1 MNALLFKSLLK
12 GHSYSVVAIVN
23 VINWTKR
30 KAPRNIF
37 FSALRKLQ
45 KKKKKTSAL
54 VTDILFSFKFYLSIV
69 DLQCCI

>member
-37 FSALRKLQ
+37 FSALRKFQ
-45 KKKKKTSAL
+45 KNPENLS
-54 VTDILFSFKFYLSIV
+54 FSHRYTIFF
-69 DLQCCI
+69 

>member
-23 VINWTKR
+23 VINWMKR

-37 FSALRKLQ
+37 FSALRKL
-45 KKKKKTSAL
+45 
-54 VTDILFSFKFYLSIV
+54 YL
-69 DLQCCI
+69 

>member
-37 FSALRKLQ
+37 FSALRKFQ
-45 KKKKKTSAL
+45 KKNENLS
-54 VTDILFSFKFYLSIV
+54 FSHRYIIFF
-69 DLQCCI
+69 